1 MINSPLCISCMHA
14 SAIEEVTQGAGSS
27 SRSSS
32 PLRGRKLES
41 VERKVAAFFYEQIYG
56 HALVRLEISGASVW
70 SLSAPHGAVNLPEPK
85 SLTMPPAHLP

>member
-1 MINSPLCISCMHA
+1 M
-14 SAIEEVTQGAGSS
+14 
-27 SRSSS
+27 SS

-41 VERKVAAFFYEQIYG
+41 VERKVAALFYKQIHG
-56 HALVRLEISGASVW
+56 HALVRLEIGGAGVW